1 MAKDKVNKVSLEE
14 EFNILKKH
22 FGGFIATVKAL
33 KETVD
38 TLQKKLASKET
49 DGIQEILDKQKAVEE
64 GIATNANALKRIDGE
79 LEKLTKMEKEA
90 SQNTSEHVHGDV
102 KDMVPHKKKPK
113 KCRYFDRGYCK
124 YKTKCRF
131 THMLGLCSQ
140 YLQIGKCERKEC
152 DQRHVGCKH
161 SWEER
166 KNVKSH
172 IILNMEVFFCLNCD
186 DWIQEKAAVFND
198 GWTMFDETGALRYDI

>member
-22 FGGFIATVKAL
+22 FGGIIATVKAL

-79 LEKLTKMEKEA
+79 LERLTKMEKEA
-90 SQNTSEHVHGDV
+90 SQNTSEHVNGDV

-113 KCRYFDRGYCK
+113 KCRYF
-124 YKTKCRF
+124 
-131 THMLGLCSQ
+131 
-140 YLQIGKCERKEC
+140 
-152 DQRHVGCKH
+152 
-161 SWEER
+161 
-166 KNVKSH
+166 
-172 IILNMEVFFCLNCD
+172 
-186 DWIQEKAAVFND
+186 
-198 GWTMFDETGALRYDI
+198 

>member
-1 MAKDKVNKVSLEE
+1 MSKDKLNIKVSIEE

-22 FGGFIATVKAL
+22 FGGIIATVKSL

-79 LEKLTKMEKEA
+79 LERLTKMEKEA
-90 SQNTSEHVHGDV
+90 SQNTSVGNSIKIARVGSEASEHVNGDV

-140 YLQIGKCERKEC
+140 YLQIGKCGR
-152 DQRHVGCKH
+152 
-161 SWEER
+161 
-166 KNVKSH
+166 N
-172 IILNMEVFFCLNCD
+172 
-186 DWIQEKAAVFND
+186 
-198 GWTMFDETGALRYDI
+198 